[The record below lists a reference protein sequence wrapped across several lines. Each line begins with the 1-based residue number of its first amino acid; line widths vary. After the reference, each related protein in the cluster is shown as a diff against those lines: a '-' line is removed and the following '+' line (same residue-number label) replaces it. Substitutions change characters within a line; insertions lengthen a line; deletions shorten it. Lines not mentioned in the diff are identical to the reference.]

1 MVRRACWM
9 RHLATRTHWRSK
21 TKPPD
26 PVLGNRALTENLH
39 IFGGWLLSKHGR
51 PRRFRPNPQ
60 PRTFLGTSPRQPWVI
75 SPVGCRGRS
84 YSHSLRC
91 PPEVRNW
98 GVGIGALE
106 NHSYG

>member
-39 IFGGWLLSKHGR
+39 IFGGWLVSKHGR
-51 PRRFRPNPQ
+51 PKRFRPNPQ
-60 PRTFLGTSPRQPWVI
+60 PRTLLGASPRQPWVI
-75 SPVGCRGRS
+75 SPVGCGGRS
-84 YSHSLRC
+84 YDPSVSLY
-91 PPEVRNW
+91 ETNRNSVELPDA
-98 GVGIGALE
+98 GR
-106 NHSYG
+106 SKS